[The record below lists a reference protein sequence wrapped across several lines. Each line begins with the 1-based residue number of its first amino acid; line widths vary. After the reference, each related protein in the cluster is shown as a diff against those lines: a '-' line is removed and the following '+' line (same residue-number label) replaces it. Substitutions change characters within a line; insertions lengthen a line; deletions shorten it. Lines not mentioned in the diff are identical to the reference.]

1 MSEMDES
8 NHEDGYGDD
17 HGGGRLG
24 FDEVIDHPG
33 GAGEATP
40 GHRLLGRSREGR
52 PIHGYQL
59 GDGPLHVSLIAGCH
73 ADEPVGPRLLDKL
86 VCGLAESSEQ
96 APESTEMRF
105 VSWWIVPH
113 VNPDGRAA
121 NAGWQEPEPPL
132 DEGYDL
138 PRYLDH
144 VVREPPGED
153 LEFGF
158 PRGPDD
164 RDARPEAQAVAEFLR
179 SGAPIHV
186 HATLHGMAFAAGPWF
201 LLEPAWA
208 ERSADLQEGMRRRV
222 RDLGYRLHDV
232 DRGGEKGFRRL
243 SEGFSTRPDSKAM
256 AEHFRARGDEATAA
270 LFRPSSMEF
279 ARSLDGDA
287 LTLVS
292 EMPLFLVGDP
302 GGPTD
307 PSTDPSTGRPPLP
320 VDAAGRERF
329 REWLAELQRS
339 GDAESVRHEAQKAG
353 IRPMPVGDQ
362 MRLQLH
368 FILEAMRTRVILPRR

>member
-1 MSEMDES
+1 MSAGDE
-8 NHEDGYGDD
+8 DRR
-17 HGGGRLG
+17 GGGHLG
-24 FDEVIDHPG
+24 FDEVIDQPG
-33 GAGEATP
+33 GAGETTP
-40 GHRLLGRSREGR
+40 GHRLLGHSREGR
-52 PIHGYQL
+52 PIHGFQF

-138 PRYLDH
+138 PLYLDH

-153 LEFGF
+153 VEFGF
-158 PRGPDD
+158 PRVPED
-164 RDARPEAQAVAEFLR
+164 RDARPEAQAVAEFLLT
-179 SGAPIHV
+179 GAPIHV

-201 LLEPAWA
+201 LLESAWA
-208 ERSADLQEGMRRRV
+208 ERTSDFQESMRRRV

-243 SEGFSTRPDSKAM
+243 SEGFSTRPDSQAM

-292 EMPLFLVGDP
+292 EMPLFLVEDAVNHQGERS
-302 GGPTD
+302 D
-307 PSTDPSTGRPPLP
+307 PSTNRPPLP
-320 VDAAGRERF
+320 VDAAGRDRF
-329 REWLAELQRS
+329 RDWLAELQQS
-339 GDAESVRHEAQKAG
+339 GDAEIVRRRAEQAG
-353 IRPMPVGDQ
+353 IRPMPLRDQ

-368 FILEAMRTRVILPRR
+368 FILEAMRTRVSL